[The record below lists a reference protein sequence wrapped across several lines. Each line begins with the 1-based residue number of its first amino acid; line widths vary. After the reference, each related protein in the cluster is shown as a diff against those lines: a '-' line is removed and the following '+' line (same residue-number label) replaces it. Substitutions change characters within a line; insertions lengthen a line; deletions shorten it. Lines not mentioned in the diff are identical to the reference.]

1 MPPEPRKPIEELL
14 EASAKARRAEF
25 GVDPK
30 MPNPMRARLHDEIAR
45 IGRKD
50 EPERRSR
57 WLGTWWPRIAIGAA
71 MAALIIGAPVMWW
84 HARQSTGDSFHL
96 AMDGTRAAKEMNRLA
111 VPSLPAQ
118 SAPQM
123 QPELDKTL
131 SDSASAAAA
140 GASFADSS
148 TGGGGTKSSE
158 PAKAGEEN
166 SSALKKFAEVT
177 IAPSPQAPGT
187 QGLAADEKK
196 SAEAQTPLLAEQKAR
211 LASETSKVDQE
222 PAPKSSEEFRN
233 GTSRPVIADS
243 GSLGRKQKMEGA
255 NVRQQFSQTSA
266 NQALRRDAKLQQAAN
281 VLNNFQVEQDG
292 RQIRVVDADGSTYTG
307 RIERLAQSDARN
319 LEKQNYAA
327 PSSRAVPAK
336 PVRGTDESANNEF
349 YFHATGYNGSLKK
362 SLVFE
367 GNYIVAVSPQQKAP
381 DATASTNG
389 EQMPARIVGTAKIH
403 GEPPVRVDALSVAP
417 K

>member
-25 GVDPK
+25 GADPE

-45 IGRKD
+45 IARKN
-50 EPERRSR
+50 EPETRSP
-57 WLGTWWPRIAIGAA
+57 WLRMWWPRIAIGAA
-71 MAALIIGAPVMWW
+71 MAALVIGAPVMWW
-84 HARQSTGDSFHL
+84 HARQASGDSFRL
-96 AMDGTRAAKEMNRLA
+96 AMDGTRAAKEIDRLA
-111 VPSLPAQ
+111 FPSLPAQ

-123 QPELDKTL
+123 QPESVKALR
-131 SDSASAAAA
+131 DSASATGA
-140 GASFADSS
+140 GESFAASS
-148 TGGGGTKSSE
+148 AGTKSSE
-158 PAKAGEEN
+158 LAKAGEEN
-166 SSALKKFAEVT
+166 SSALKKFAEVA
-177 IAPSPQAPGT
+177 IIPSPQAPGT
-187 QGLAADEKK
+187 KGSAADEKDR
-196 SAEAQTPLLAEQKAR
+196 AEAQTRLLPEQKTR

-222 PAPKSSEEFRN
+222 PALKSSEEFRN

-243 GSLGRKQKMEGA
+243 GSLERKQKTEGA

-266 NQALRRDAKLQQAAN
+266 NQAFRRDAKLQQAAN
-281 VLNNFQVEQDG
+281 VLNSFQVEQDG

-307 RIERLAQSDARN
+307 NIERLTQNDARN

-327 PSSRAVPAK
+327 PPSRAAPAK
-336 PVRGTDESANNEF
+336 SAKDADESANNEF

-367 GNYIVAVSPQQKAP
+367 GNYIVAVSPQQKVP
-381 DATASTNG
+381 DATASKNG
-389 EQMPARIVGTAKIH
+389 EQMAARIVGTAKIH
-403 GEPPVRVDALSVAP
+403 GEPPVRVDAVSIAP

>member
-25 GVDPK
+25 GADLK

-45 IGRKD
+45 IARKN
-50 EPERRSR
+50 EPETRSR
-57 WLGTWWPRIAIGAA
+57 WLGMWWPRIAIGAA
-71 MAALIIGAPVMWW
+71 MAALVIGAPVMWW
-84 HARQSTGDSFHL
+84 HARQATGDSFRL
-96 AMDGTRAAKEMNRLA
+96 AMDRTRAAKEMNRLA

-123 QPELDKTL
+123 QPESDKTL
-131 SDSASAAAA
+131 SASASGTGA

-148 TGGGGTKSSE
+148 TGSGGTKSSE
-158 PAKAGEEN
+158 LAKAGEEN
-166 SSALKKFAEVT
+166 SSALKKFAEVA
-177 IAPSPQAPGT
+177 IAPSRQAPGAK
-187 QGLAADEKK
+187 GLAADEKAR
-196 SAEAQTPLLAEQKAR
+196 AEVQTPLLAEQKAR
-211 LASETSKVDQE
+211 LASGTGKVDQG
-222 PAPKSSEEFRN
+222 PAPKSSEEF
-233 GTSRPVIADS
+233 TSRPVIAES
-243 GSLGRKQKMEGA
+243 GSLERKRKTEA
-255 NVRQQFSQTSA
+255 TNVRQQFSQTSA
-266 NQALRRDAKLQQAAN
+266 NQAFRRDAKLQQAAD

-307 RIERLAQSDARN
+307 KIERLAQSDARN

-327 PSSRAVPAK
+327 PFSRAAVAK
-336 PVRGTDESANNEF
+336 SAKDADESANTEF

-367 GNYIVAVSPQQKAP
+367 GNYIVTVSPQQKAP
-381 DATASTNG
+381 DATASKNG

-403 GEPPVRVDALSVAP
+403 GEPPVRVDAVSVAP